1 MIITKKVLPRRT
13 LLRGL
18 GAAVALPMLD
28 AMVPALAQSG
38 IAAKPIPRLGYF
50 YIPMGMDPEPW
61 VPKTSGKLNSLTPSL
76 ESLTP
81 FINNVSII
89 SNLDP
94 SPRQGVP

>member
-1 MIITKKVLPRRT
+1 MIITKKTLPRRT
-13 LLRGL
+13 FLRGF

-38 IAAKPIPRLGYF
+38 AASESAKRIGYF

-61 VPKTSGKLNSLTPSL
+61 VPKTVGKLSGLTPSL

-81 FINNVSII
+81 FLLSLIHI
-89 SNLDP
+89 
-94 SPRQGVP
+94 